1 MPVIIVLALIAAFVL
16 FVVIAVSVIGFALHV
31 LFSPLLVVLGLGVLA
46 WIWLRP
52 RRARR

>member
-1 MPVIIVLALIAAFVL
+1 MPVLIAAALIAAFI
-16 FVVIAVSVIGFALHV
+16 FCVVIAVSVIGFALHV